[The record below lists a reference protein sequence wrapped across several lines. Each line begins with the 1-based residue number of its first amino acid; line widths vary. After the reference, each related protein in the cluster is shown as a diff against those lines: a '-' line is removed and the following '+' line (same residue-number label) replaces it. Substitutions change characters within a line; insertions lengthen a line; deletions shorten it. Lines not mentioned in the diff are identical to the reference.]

1 VKRIEA
7 VQPVPEWLNETEQR
21 AWRGLLT
28 MNSRLDAELN
38 RRLQET
44 SGLSQADYGVLVSL
58 SEAPDGKLRVFEVAH
73 SLSWEQSRLSHH
85 LARMQ
90 KRGLID
96 REECSSDRRG
106 AFVVL
111 TAGGRSAIEA
121 AAPAHVE
128 AVRELVFDGLSDAQ
142 VRTLASVTEKVLKRI
157 GSPENAT
164 G

>member
-1 VKRIEA
+1 M
-7 VQPVPEWLNETEQR
+7 PEWLNETEQR

-28 MNSRLDAELN
+28 VTSRLDAELN

-44 SGLSQADYGVLVSL
+44 SGLSQADYAVLVSL
-58 SEAPDGKLRVFEVAH
+58 SEAADGKLRAFEVAR

-96 REECSSDRRG
+96 REDCPSDRRG

-111 TAGGRSAIEA
+111 TDEGHSAIET

-128 AVRELVFDGLSDAQ
+128 AVRELMFDGLSDAQ
-142 VRTLASVTEKVLKRI
+142 VRTLASVTEKVLKRLD
-157 GSPENAT
+157 SRETARA
-164 G
+164 

>member
-1 VKRIEA
+1 M
-7 VQPVPEWLNETEQR
+7 PEWLNETEQR

-28 MNSRLDAELN
+28 VTSRLDAELN

-44 SGLSQADYGVLVSL
+44 SGLSQADYAVLVAL
-58 SEAPDGKLRVFEVAH
+58 SEAADGKLRAFEVAR

-96 REECSSDRRG
+96 RQECPSDRRG

-111 TAGGRSAIEA
+111 TADGRSAIET

-128 AVRELVFDGLSDAQ
+128 AVRELMFEGLSDAQ
-142 VRTLASVTEKVLKRI
+142 VRTLASVTEKVLKRLD
-157 GSPENAT
+157 SCETAT
-164 G
+164 T